1 MLSFCHERYETM
13 SLSQRIMVVAC
24 GRAEGTVGQHHL
36 KGPEEREESDKGGGC
51 PCNLSAT
58 PHRQLYK
65 SNFTSQTL
73 QVTDR
78 QPAEMDVQCSVGPE

>member
-1 MLSFCHERYETM
+1 MLSFCHERYESM

-36 KGPEEREESDKGGGC
+36 EGPEEREESDKGGGF

-65 SNFTSQTL
+65 SQTGDL
-73 QVTDR
+73 PRWMFNAPWVLN
-78 QPAEMDVQCSVGPE
+78 ES

>member
-1 MLSFCHERYETM
+1 MLSFCHERYESM

-36 KGPEEREESDKGGGC
+36 KGPEEREESDKGGGF

-65 SNFTSQTL
+65 SNFTSH
-73 QVTDR
+73 R
-78 QPAEMDVQCSVGPE
+78 PATCRDGCSMLRGS